1 MKTSENELFD
11 NISCGKLSHFKKGWI
26 FHMFDNSVFIE
37 FKYFFYIFHKIKSR
51 EIKNLEVPHFL
62 SRIASILGLVIII
75 SFALGITMAVITVVK
90 LLD

>member
-1 MKTSENELFD
+1 MINELKYTLVLLVIFL
-11 NISCGKLSHFKKGWI
+11 LSG
-26 FHMFDNSVFIE
+26 
-37 FKYFFYIFHKIKSR
+37 YIFHKIKSR

-75 SFALGITMAVITVVK
+75 SFALGITMAVITIVK

>member
-1 MKTSENELFD
+1 MINELKYTLVLLAIFL
-11 NISCGKLSHFKKGWI
+11 LSG
-26 FHMFDNSVFIE
+26 
-37 FKYFFYIFHKIKSR
+37 YIFHRIKSR

-62 SRIASILGLVIII
+62 SRIANILGLVIII